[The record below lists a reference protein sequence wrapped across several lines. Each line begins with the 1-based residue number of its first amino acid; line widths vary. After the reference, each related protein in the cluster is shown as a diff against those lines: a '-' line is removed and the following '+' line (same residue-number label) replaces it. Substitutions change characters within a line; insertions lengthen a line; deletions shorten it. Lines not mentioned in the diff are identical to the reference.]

1 MTVVKIHEAASI
13 NGTRLVPRSAT
24 VAEAAEAAVQRAAYG
39 QSEVAARLGVT
50 RQTIAKAVANGDLRV
65 VRLGR
70 RVLIPAAELA
80 RFLDATDTEGDAS

>member
-1 MTVVKIHEAASI
+1 MAKTHEPATI
-13 NGTRLVPRSAT
+13 DGTRLVPRST
-24 VAEAAEAAVQRAAYG
+24 TIAEAAEAAVQRAAYG

-50 RQTIAKAVANGDLRV
+50 RQSVARAIESGDLRA

-80 RFLDATDTEGDAS
+80 RFLGATDTEGDAS